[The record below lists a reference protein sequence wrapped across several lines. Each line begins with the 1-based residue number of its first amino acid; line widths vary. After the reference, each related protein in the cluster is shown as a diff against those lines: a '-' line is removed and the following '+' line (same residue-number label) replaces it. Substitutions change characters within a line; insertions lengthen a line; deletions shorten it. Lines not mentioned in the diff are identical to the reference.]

1 MAYALPRV
9 FIAAIGW
16 GFTCV
21 AMWMAWPHVDTTAAF
36 CAGASWAAAAAAY
49 ITYLRKLRRE
59 FQDVRVAN
67 AELKLAALR
76 MMSRRMRQAE
86 SAQHVAAAAHPLDRA
101 A

>member
-16 GFTCV
+16 VFTCV
-21 AMWMAWPHVDTTAAF
+21 AMWTAWPQVDAMAACYTAAL
-36 CAGASWAAAAAAY
+36 WAAAAAAY
-49 ITYLRKLRRE
+49 IAYLRKLRRE
-59 FQDVRVAN
+59 FQEVRVAK

-76 MMSRRMRQAE
+76 MIGRRMRQAE
-86 SAQHVAAAAHPLDRA
+86 AAQHVAAAAHPLDRA

>member
-16 GFTCV
+16 VFTCV
-21 AMWMAWPHVDTTAAF
+21 AMWTAWPQIDATAA
-36 CAGASWAAAAAAY
+36 CYAGALWATAAAAY
-49 ITYLRKLRRE
+49 IAYLRKLRRE
-59 FQDVRVAN
+59 FQEVRVAK
-67 AELKLAALR
+67 AELKLASLR

-86 SAQHVAAAAHPLDRA
+86 SAQPATAAAHPLDRA